1 MSLPN
6 PIIVP
11 MTVSIDSLVVP
22 MTVSADAET
31 VQLSVALD
39 PKGDVVLV
47 INDGTQFD
55 VSVVGQTLVFTRSE

>member
-1 MSLPN
+1 MLNN
-6 PIIVP
+6 PIQVP
-11 MTVSIDSLVVP
+11 MTVSS
-22 MTVSADAET
+22 DAET

-55 VSVVGQTLVFTRSE
+55 VSVVGQTLVFTRSNNYGECE